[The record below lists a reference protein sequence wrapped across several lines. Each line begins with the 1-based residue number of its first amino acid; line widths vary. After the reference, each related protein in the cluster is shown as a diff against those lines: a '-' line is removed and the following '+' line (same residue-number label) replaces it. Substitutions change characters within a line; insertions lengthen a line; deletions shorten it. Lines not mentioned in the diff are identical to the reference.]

1 MTDLLGR
8 EGVFFEE
15 LSSVLPI
22 SFLIVVSSVK
32 ALTLTLVSGI
42 TTVGLF
48 SFLASFTAEPL
59 VSVPPPPLLSSGGKG
74 SPLRL

>member
-48 SFLASFTAEPL
+48 SFLASFTGEEPL
-59 VSVPPPPLLSSGGKG
+59 VSELNSGGKG

>member
-8 EGVFFEE
+8 EGVLFEE

-22 SFLIVVSSVK
+22 SFLIVVVSSFK

-59 VSVPPPPLLSSGGKG
+59 VSVPPPLLSSGGKG